1 MAKAG
6 GIDLGTTDPVAA
18 AVGRPTMISNVAE
31 RFQVRAVPTLT
42 QLRDRR
48 GAAPAGYRAT
58 GWMTCRG
65 TIHDRR

>member
-1 MAKAG
+1 M
-6 GIDLGTTDPVAA
+6 
-18 AVGRPTMISNVAE
+18 MISNVAE